1 MYTLEDL
8 TSLKY
13 GQLIEIAKKYNV
25 YKPRSKKVYLVSKI
39 FEAQDVNNE
48 SKENDSFCKNLPSP
62 ELNDDS
68 RRETFTID
76 SPACEMILL
85 TERKLRK
92 KRHPKKT
99 PMPILN
105 EITDEIVGKNV
116 PLSPEVGG
124 DSRRETY
131 TIESKGCKKSPAVD
145 RIVKKK
151 QQSKKKP
158 VLKEII
164 EDNGTSCKNELSQE
178 LESDN
183 RRETFT
189 VESPGCA
196 KSLVVEKKIQKKQQQ
211 KKNVMP
217 VLEEMPKENTTLCK
231 NEPSLELNNDNRR
244 ETFIIESSASE
255 TSLTVVKNAKTKH
268 GQPKKQACETSPS
281 IERKEKKKRR
291 RRKKQ
296 ELGTSPIKQTKKSHP
311 QKKDTLPILDE
322 NEEDKN
328 IISID
333 SGKKSDSPK
342 RRGTFTLEVSASPKS
357 LKREGTFNFSP
368 QEKVE
373 TITQQ
378 KDEMLIAK
386 QGDEITVDEENCKTP
401 EQHET
406 EELKSQSI
414 KKRSFSIKDF
424 KSFVPKTEPG
434 KVGKMNVFER
444 LHANISLSERRSISA
459 KTVDKLQTPKSE
471 KRGAP
476 LSKKLIF
483 TSATTP
489 FKNQNDKKIRFSTP
503 VKERKQQ
510 LVALR
515 DNKVNK
521 TPLAK
526 RSVLN
531 TPAITKRISK
541 ATTPVI
547 KSLNTGTPFKA
558 RQAPNFME
566 IHAKKFGMMENI
578 KDFKDRHAQRGL
590 MLLSPPTFK
599 QKSEN
604 SFSMKAGSN
613 LETTNAKP
621 ASKKSMIPVAKPRAN
636 LYKNLVAKVPPS
648 TMERIREKETK
659 LLKGVRTNKRFQ
671 LQLASS
677 IKNKT

>member
-1 MYTLEDL
+1 
-8 TSLKY
+8 
-13 GQLIEIAKKYNV
+13 
-25 YKPRSKKVYLVSKI
+25 
-39 FEAQDVNNE
+39 
-48 SKENDSFCKNLPSP
+48 
-62 ELNDDS
+62 
-68 RRETFTID
+68 
-76 SPACEMILL
+76 
-85 TERKLRK
+85 
-92 KRHPKKT
+92 
-99 PMPILN
+99 
-105 EITDEIVGKNV
+105 
-116 PLSPEVGG
+116 
-124 DSRRETY
+124 
-131 TIESKGCKKSPAVD
+131 
-145 RIVKKK
+145 
-151 QQSKKKP
+151 
-158 VLKEII
+158 
-164 EDNGTSCKNELSQE
+164 
-178 LESDN
+178 
-183 RRETFT
+183 
-189 VESPGCA
+189 
-196 KSLVVEKKIQKKQQQ
+196 
-211 KKNVMP
+211 
-217 VLEEMPKENTTLCK
+217 
-231 NEPSLELNNDNRR
+231 
-244 ETFIIESSASE
+244 
-255 TSLTVVKNAKTKH
+255 
-268 GQPKKQACETSPS
+268 
-281 IERKEKKKRR
+281 
-291 RRKKQ
+291 
-296 ELGTSPIKQTKKSHP
+296 
-311 QKKDTLPILDE
+311 
-322 NEEDKN
+322 
-328 IISID
+328 
-333 SGKKSDSPK
+333 
-342 RRGTFTLEVSASPKS
+342 
-357 LKREGTFNFSP
+357 
-368 QEKVE
+368 
-373 TITQQ
+373 
-378 KDEMLIAK
+378 
-386 QGDEITVDEENCKTP
+386 
-401 EQHET
+401 
-406 EELKSQSI
+406 
-414 KKRSFSIKDF
+414 
-424 KSFVPKTEPG
+424 
-434 KVGKMNVFER
+434 MNVFER